1 MIVEC
6 TESIRDVESV
16 MHRVKVSVEEFVDMK
31 ETVEEVLPGVDNEAR
46 ELCVRRKQVNNS
58 FSTYNPKI
66 IGAVGMTHQYV
77 HQTTCRP
84 SWSSN

>member
-46 ELCVRRKQVNNS
+46 ELCVRRKQVNNF

-66 IGAVGMTHQYV
+66 I
-77 HQTTCRP
+77 
-84 SWSSN
+84 

>member
-31 ETVEEVLPGVDNEAR
+31 ETVEEVLPGVDDEASR
-46 ELCVRRKQVNNS
+46 LIVSANN
-58 FSTYNPKI
+58 
-66 IGAVGMTHQYV
+66 
-77 HQTTCRP
+77 
-84 SWSSN
+84 